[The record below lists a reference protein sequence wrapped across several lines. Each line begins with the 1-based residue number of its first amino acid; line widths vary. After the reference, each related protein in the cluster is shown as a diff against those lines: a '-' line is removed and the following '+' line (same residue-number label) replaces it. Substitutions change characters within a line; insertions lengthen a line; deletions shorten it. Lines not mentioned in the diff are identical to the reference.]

1 MDTSYSKMDT
11 SYSKIREVNL
21 TEDVVHIT
29 GEADEAL
36 TVLWCWEA
44 DGARARR
51 LLCDV
56 FNTILHPTCTF
67 HHDKM
72 DTSYLYNTSYT
83 VNSAVALELL
93 PHGGPARELVN
104 HILLCIHPVIC
115 TTSSVI

>member
-36 TVLWCWEA
+36 TVLWCGEA
-44 DGARARR
+44 DRARAGR

-56 FNTILHPTCTF
+56 FNTILYPTCTF

-72 DTSYLYNTSYT
+72 DRSY
-83 VNSAVALELL
+83 
-93 PHGGPARELVN
+93 
-104 HILLCIHPVIC
+104 
-115 TTSSVI
+115 